1 MLIQWIAPDVFF
13 VRRYIG
19 SIDVAPFT
27 SSLTRRKRQTE
38 TITVNTTDNF
48 LTVNDF
54 PGAGTNTPNIAAE
67 IGPPGSEPILLN
79 VFPVGT
85 TFIAPETSG
94 CGYPN

>member
-1 MLIQWIAPDVFF
+1 MLIQWIAPDVPF

-19 SIDVAPFT
+19 SIGVAPFT
-27 SSLTRRKRQTE
+27 SSSTRRKRQTD
-38 TITVNTTDNF
+38 TIAVNTTDNF